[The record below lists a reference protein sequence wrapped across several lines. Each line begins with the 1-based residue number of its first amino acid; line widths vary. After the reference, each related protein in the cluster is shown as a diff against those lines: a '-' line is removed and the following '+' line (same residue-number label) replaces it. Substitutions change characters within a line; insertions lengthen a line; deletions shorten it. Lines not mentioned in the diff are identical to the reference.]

1 MSLYLFFVQSFDQH
15 SNPPTRVSPESPFR
29 KEPPP
34 PCGGNGAVLRPRE
47 AQRSKGRTVIVLTRN
62 HTRWMHDSHDRVWR
76 TKGALYFPSLS
87 AEERRSYITSGIRRE
102 KRNGEKKVKGNG
114 KRETRIQGRK
124 AEGLKSIN
132 FKRQSRRLTVITL
145 VAGTF
150 ASRIRHQRRQR
161 DLHSSSQCCW
171 DLECECETPKEGR
184 GGDPEGN
191 ERLPRCEGCRK
202 RDWCYSIFEFEIS

>member
-1 MSLYLFFVQSFDQH
+1 MCDGQ
-15 SNPPTRVSPESPFR
+15 
-29 KEPPP
+29 KE
-34 PCGGNGAVLRPRE
+34 LSIFH
-47 AQRSKGRTVIVLTRN
+47 RSSRRRGGRTSRRMEGN
-62 HTRWMHDSHDRVWR
+62 KAGEKKR
-76 TKGALYFPSLS
+76 
-87 AEERRSYITSGIRRE
+87 AES
-102 KRNGEKKVKGNG
+102 EKKVKGNG

-124 AEGLKSIN
+124 AEELKSIN

-171 DLECECETPKEGR
+171 DRGECETPKEGR

-202 RDWCYSIFEFEIS
+202 RD